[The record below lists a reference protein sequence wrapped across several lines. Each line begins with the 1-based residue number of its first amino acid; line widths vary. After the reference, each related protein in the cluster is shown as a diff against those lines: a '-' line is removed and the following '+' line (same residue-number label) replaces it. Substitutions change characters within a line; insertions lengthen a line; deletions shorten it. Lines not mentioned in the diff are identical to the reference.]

1 MNRISFCLIILFSVL
16 CECIVFAQDYEIVRT
31 FYCSDA
37 TQGVAVD
44 NHHFYAIGNQSITK
58 YTRQGDSLATWK
70 ETDSSLIHHF
80 DGGIIIDGLLYCSH
94 SNYPEVPMA
103 SSIEIFDPETM
114 RHHQTI
120 SFGIDN
126 GSCTWVLRGDDC
138 WYVGFAH
145 YDSKIGIIKDELDK
159 DHTWTEIVKYDNQ
172 WRRCGGWILPKE
184 LLDQL
189 YPYSLSGA
197 LLIDGKFYCTGHD
210 AKKLYILEF
219 PPYGMRMCLTGIL
232 NIPFKGQGIAMDAE
246 GNLWGIDRASST
258 VIMAKQFK

>member
-126 GSCTWVLRGDDC
+126 GSCTWILRGDHVCGVPD
-138 WYVGFAH
+138 
-145 YDSKIGIIKDELDK
+145 
-159 DHTWTEIVKYDNQ
+159 Q
-172 WRRCGGWILPKE
+172 WQSTADFLA
-184 LLDQL
+184 
-189 YPYSLSGA
+189 S
-197 LLIDGKFYCTGHD
+197 
-210 AKKLYILEF
+210 
-219 PPYGMRMCLTGIL
+219 
-232 NIPFKGQGIAMDAE
+232 
-246 GNLWGIDRASST
+246 GNLLCVCSVHAGTGDLLFYQCDPG
-258 VIMAKQFK
+258 VL